1 VPSNAKSRTL
11 ILSLASAVAVICSSI
26 GGGEAMISVLFRRT
40 EAFLLLIAFEVGL
53 VFEIKLDG
61 NGCDDVL
68 ANFTM

>member
-1 VPSNAKSRTL
+1 
-11 ILSLASAVAVICSSI
+11 
-26 GGGEAMISVLFRRT
+26 MISVLFRRT

-53 VFEIKLDG
+53 VFEINLDG

>member
-1 VPSNAKSRTL
+1 
-11 ILSLASAVAVICSSI
+11 LASAVAVICSSF

-53 VFEIKLDG
+53 VFEINLDG